1 MAMHLPS
8 RLGRL
13 RYLFAAAFI
22 ALAGVTVATSAEQAE
37 PGTTT
42 RTLYASIV
50 DTAGQPVLNL
60 GAADVQVRENG
71 VLRPVE
77 IEPATEPLRVA
88 LIVSQIARHDRLLE
102 SARAL
107 CNALDGSAEIS
118 VISVIGDAEVLSGFS
133 SRSADCLAA
142 LNRVEQKQGFG
153 SHMDPA
159 LVEGI
164 LKTSS
169 TISRE
174 GWRSAIV
181 VLREGAERPTPL
193 YGDRLREP
201 IRASG
206 AVLYVASTRGAA
218 DQLTQPLG
226 LAMSTIVD
234 GAIESG
240 GRHVML
246 GFEAS
251 VMQQLA
257 SEIATRYRIRY
268 LAAAHPSEDARIS
281 VSTLRPG
288 ARILAPTRISH

>member
-1 MAMHLPS
+1 MAVDRAS
-8 RLGRL
+8 RRGRL
-13 RYLFAAAFI
+13 RYFSAS
-22 ALAGVTVATSAEQAE
+22 ALTLLAVTVATSAEQAE
-37 PGTTT
+37 PGTT
-42 RTLYASIV
+42 RTFYASVV
-50 DTAGQPVLNL
+50 DTAGQPVLDL

-71 VLRPVE
+71 VLRPAEV
-77 IEPATEPLRVA
+77 EPATEPLRVV
-88 LIVSQIARHDRLLE
+88 LMVSQTNRHDRLLE

-107 CNALDGSAEIS
+107 CSAFDGSAEVS

-133 SRSADCLAA
+133 GRSGDCLAA
-142 LNRVEQKQGFG
+142 LHRIERRQDFG
-153 SHMDPA
+153 SHMNPA
-159 LVEGI
+159 LIEGI

-181 VLREGAERPTPL
+181 VLRAGAERPTPL

-206 AVLYVASTRGAA
+206 ALLYIASTRWAA
-218 DQLTQPLG
+218 EQLQQPFG

-234 GAIESG
+234 SAIESG
-240 GRHVML
+240 GRHVLL

-257 SEIATRYRIRY
+257 SEITTQYRIRY
-268 LAAAHPSEDARIS
+268 TAQARSSRDAKIS
-281 VSTLRPG
+281 VTAVRPG
-288 ARILAPTRISH
+288 VRVLAPTRISH